1 MCSCTLSPNEHQ
13 KGEGGER
20 GRGGKGK
27 GVQLH
32 AGYLASTA
40 GEVVP
45 AHGTTKD
52 RSGNIFFSLYHQ
64 VTWTMATH
72 RRGGEVG
79 RSMAGYPTI
88 LSQVSLKLYPCSI
101 IFLGGEGKCTICTI
115 KLTDTNLEQTS
126 SCCHNT
132 TKN

>member
-1 MCSCTLSPNEHQ
+1 MCRCTLSPNEHQ
-13 KGEGGER
+13 KGG
-20 GRGGKGK
+20 
-27 GVQLH
+27 GVQLR

-45 AHGTTKD
+45 AHGTTED
-52 RSGNIFFSLYHQ
+52 RSGNLFFSLYHQ
-64 VTWTMATH
+64 VTWTIATPMK
-72 RRGGEVG
+72 RGVEEG

-88 LSQVSLKLYPCSI
+88 LSQVSLKVYPGSI
-101 IFLGGEGKCTICTI
+101 IFLGREGKYTICTI

-132 TKN
+132 T

>member
-1 MCSCTLSPNEHQ
+1 MYPLPQRAS
-13 KGEGGER
+13 EGG
-20 GRGGKGK
+20 G

-45 AHGTTKD
+45 AHGTTED
-52 RSGNIFFSLYHQ
+52 RSGNLFFSLYHQ
-64 VTWTMATH
+64 VTWTMATPMK
-72 RRGGEVG
+72 RGVEEG

-88 LSQVSLKLYPCSI
+88 LSQVSLKVYPGSI
-101 IFLGGEGKCTICTI
+101 IFLGREGKYTICTI

-132 TKN
+132 T

>member
-1 MCSCTLSPNEHQ
+1 MSIRR
-13 KGEGGER
+13 GGEW
-20 GRGGKGK
+20 

-52 RSGNIFFSLYHQ
+52 RSGNIFISLYHQ

-72 RRGGEVG
+72 RRGGEEG
-79 RSMAGYPTI
+79 RSMAAYPTI
-88 LSQVSLKLYPCSI
+88 LSQVSLKAYWGSP
-101 IFLGGEGKCTICTI
+101 IFLGGEDKYTICTI

-132 TKN
+132 T